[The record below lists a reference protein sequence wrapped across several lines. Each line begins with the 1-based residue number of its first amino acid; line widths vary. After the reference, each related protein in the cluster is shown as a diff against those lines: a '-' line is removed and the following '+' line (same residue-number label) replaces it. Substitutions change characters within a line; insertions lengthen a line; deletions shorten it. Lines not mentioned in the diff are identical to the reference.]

1 MYLYIIYTEYILIM
15 TCVNSWNDGL
25 YAAYLSP
32 ADFQKLSL
40 ASGEDRPCRVWVI
53 GPINPGFQST
63 PLAKVNR
70 KVVSSSYFWSRITV
84 A

>member
-1 MYLYIIYTEYILIM
+1 M

-25 YAAYLSP
+25 YAAYLRP
-32 ADFQKLSL
+32 ADYQKLSL
-40 ASGEDRPCRVWVI
+40 ASGEDRPGRVWDI
-53 GPINPGFQST
+53 DPINPGYQSA

-70 KVVSSSYFWSRITV
+70 KVVSSSYFSSRITV